1 MKRMMCALIGVLMI
15 FLVGCQAPEPKEP
28 MKLPAGV
35 ELFEGAYYAVGDY
48 EKYMTP
54 YIAIDPS
61 HATFTYGGGAVVSYA
76 EFGTYTIEGQMLAA
90 SFRNKSKVYFFEIK
104 DSQTLELI
112 TDQGRE
118 LYVYSKE
125 LK

>member
-1 MKRMMCALIGVLMI
+1 MKRMMCALIGVLII
-15 FLVGCQAPEPKEP
+15 FLVGCQAPEPKETG
-28 MKLPAGV
+28 MELSAGT
-35 ELFEGAYYAVGDY
+35 YYAVGDY

-61 HATFTYGGGAVVSYA
+61 HATFTYGGGSMVSYA

-90 SFRNKSKVYFFEIK
+90 SFQNKSKVYFFEIK